1 MGPCTPIHSHA
12 EGALAPHQLERVE
25 QIKRVMQ
32 LEIALAELRDANQP
46 QVAEEFGTSHPK
58 IGRIEKEIDVVQL
71 SSFQRYVEALGA
83 KLEIRA
89 VFDDVDITDI
99 VFSG

>member
-1 MGPCTPIHSHA
+1 MATCAGNYSYA

-32 LEIALAELRDANQP
+32 LEIALAELRDGSETQG
-46 QVAEEFGTSHPK
+46 AEEFETSHPK

-71 SSFQRYVEALGA
+71 STFQRYVEMLGA

-89 VFDDVDITDI
+89 IFDDVDITDI
-99 VFSG
+99 ILSG